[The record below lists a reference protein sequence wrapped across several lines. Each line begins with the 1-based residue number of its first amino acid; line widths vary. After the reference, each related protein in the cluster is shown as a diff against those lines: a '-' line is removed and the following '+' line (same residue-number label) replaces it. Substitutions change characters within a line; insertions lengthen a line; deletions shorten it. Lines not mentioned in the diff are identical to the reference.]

1 MGLPAV
7 MQFRALLCLYN
18 GGYCIFPDFY
28 VSFIKENDE
37 GGEVLVRS
45 SGSGCHPALDDSLQQ
60 HLRVF
65 PAASQPKKQP
75 IISSCSSFF
84 DEFCEAGAHF

>member
-1 MGLPAV
+1 
-7 MQFRALLCLYN
+7 MQFRALCLYN

-45 SGSGCHPALDDSLQQ
+45 SGSGCHPALELLQQ